1 MNDIYNNRSDQ
12 KNLLALRTAL
22 EDTEKLLEKIDQ
34 LHLEFAK
41 RAAPFNNWL
50 DGACEDLV
58 DMFIVHTIEE
68 IQGLIDA
75 HNQFKVGS
83 PREFCFN

>member
-1 MNDIYNNRSDQ
+1 MVLTIPRVVQ
-12 KNLLALRTAL
+12 
-22 EDTEKLLEKIDQ
+22 
-34 LHLEFAK
+34 
-41 RAAPFNNWL
+41 PFNNWL

-75 HNQFKVGS
+75 HNQFKVRPVGVMLGTLLFVTC
-83 PREFCFN
+83 RVA

>member
-1 MNDIYNNRSDQ
+1 MQ
-12 KNLLALRTAL
+12 
-22 EDTEKLLEKIDQ
+22 
-34 LHLEFAK
+34 
-41 RAAPFNNWL
+41 PFNNWL

-75 HNQFKVGS
+75 HNQFKVGRRQRVWGQTGALA
-83 PREFCFN
+83 PTLAVLKEKELEKVQRVRVVL